1 MIIEISDKVT
11 TENLKDSLERFR
23 KNKSKR
29 KKPNLTEFFG
39 VLPDIGDGLVYQKK
53 MRNEWN

>member
-11 TENLKDSLERFR
+11 SENLKDSLERFR

>member
-11 TENLKDSLERFR
+11 TENLNDSLERFR

-39 VLPDIGDGLVYQKK
+39 VLPSIGDGLVYQKK